1 MSHDCIEIPT
11 STINLQDRSFVADP
25 YPALRAVQDA
35 GPVVY
40 HEGLGEYFVAR
51 WQECTTI
58 LSSPARYVEDEQ
70 MANRF
75 FGGESM
81 KGLDDPR
88 HDLLRGIWADAFRRG
103 SIETKRDMIA
113 EIVDEQL
120 LPFVQ
125 RLKAGG
131 PLDAV
136 SGMVRAIPT
145 IVIAKLLGI
154 PGADHRQFT
163 EWSELM
169 IGVAAGAVNDT
180 PEGRRS
186 VQRGMQATAEMNS
199 YLRGQYLERGDE
211 SADDLIGRLISS
223 PVSRDMSERDAVA
236 SFTQL
241 GFAGNE
247 TTPKLMATVLYA
259 LARFPDQRELL
270 LDDRSLIP
278 QAIEEINRW
287 SSPAQVNWRIVQ
299 PGGGGGA
306 ISGAHVPEGA
316 TLLCLEGMANRD
328 PRRWDDPDRLDVLRA
343 RLPNMGFGF
352 GRHTCLGIHL
362 ARLETQVWLER
373 VLDEIPEW
381 TVADLDWGTSWVA
394 RGPVRIDIAA

>member
-1 MSHDCIEIPT
+1 
-11 STINLQDRSFVADP
+11 
-25 YPALRAVQDA
+25 
-35 GPVVY
+35 
-40 HEGLGEYFVAR
+40 
-51 WQECTTI
+51 
-58 LSSPARYVEDEQ
+58 
-70 MANRF
+70 
-75 FGGESM
+75 
-81 KGLDDPR
+81 
-88 HDLLRGIWADAFRRG
+88 
-103 SIETKRDMIA
+103 
-113 EIVDEQL
+113 
-120 LPFVQ
+120 
-125 RLKAGG
+125 
-131 PLDAV
+131 
-136 SGMVRAIPT
+136 
-145 IVIAKLLGI
+145 
-154 PGADHRQFT
+154 
-163 EWSELM
+163 
-169 IGVAAGAVNDT
+169 
-180 PEGRRS
+180 
-186 VQRGMQATAEMNS
+186 
-199 YLRGQYLERGDE
+199 
-211 SADDLIGRLISS
+211 
-223 PVSRDMSERDAVA
+223 VA

-299 PGGGGGA
+299 PGGGGGV

-316 TLLCLEGMANRD
+316 VLLCLEGTANRD
-328 PRRWDDPDRLDVLRA
+328 PRRWDDPDRLDVLRM